1 MTTFNATNGAFVPS
15 LTNDNLT
22 LDMTGQTYLVAR
34 VMMVTWGGSNTSSAG
49 YRTRWTRPTTG
60 GTGAKTSITI
70 ASMDPNYNTA
80 GATVQSTYGTSQP
93 VLAAD
98 PGANLYAT
106 DWNNQGG
113 TGQVIL
119 PQNNPWVIVGGILTG
134 QLSCRNT
141 KGTDASLSSY
151 TIYWDE

>member
-1 MTTFNATNGAFVPS
+1 MTTFNANNGAFVPS
-15 LTNDNLT
+15 TTNDNWT
-22 LDMTGQTYLVAR
+22 LDMTAQTYYIAR

-49 YRTRWTRPTTG
+49 YRTRWVRPTTAAS
-60 GTGAKTSITI
+60 GTKTSLTI
-70 ASMDPNYNTA
+70 GSADPNYNTA
-80 GATVQSTYGTSQP
+80 LATVQSTYGTSQA
-93 VLAAD
+93 VLPAD
-98 PGANLYAT
+98 PAGNLYAT

-113 TGQVIL
+113 TGQIIL
-119 PQNNPWVIVGGILTG
+119 PQNNPWMVIGGALNG